1 MPGHPDDPSGA
12 PAGRNR
18 VRRTRILSR
27 PADQFRTSLVPT
39 VGAAVMLVLLLAAVN
54 QLNDA
59 TTRDLAR
66 TNPGATEL
74 LEAQSLVMQTTL
86 ATGAI
91 FYLFGVLAVGL
102 IHSRRLMGALF
113 AMHRRIRGI
122 AEGDLAAPM
131 RLRRNDY
138 FHDVADS
145 INDVVSGL
153 RMQAQEDLA
162 DVNDL
167 LAVIERSPY
176 AGPLRDG
183 MRESLEQIRDRK
195 RLLLGLEEA
204 PAGRREEE
212 ASILAFPR

>member
-1 MPGHPDDPSGA
+1 MSAFSDDRAGA
-12 PAGRNR
+12 AAARDR
-18 VRRTRILSR
+18 SLRTGILSR

-39 VGAAVMLVLLLAAVN
+39 VGAAVLLVLLLAVVH
-54 QLNDA
+54 QMNDA
-59 TTRDLAR
+59 TTRELAS
-66 TNPGATEL
+66 TNPAVQDL
-74 LEAQSLVMQTTL
+74 LEAQSLAMETAL

-131 RLRRNDY
+131 RLRRGDY

-145 INDVVSGL
+145 INDVVTGL
-153 RMQAQEDLA
+153 RLQAKEDLA
-162 DVNDL
+162 DVTDM
-167 LAVIERSPY
+167 LAIIERSPY

-183 MRESLEQIRDRK
+183 MCEGLMQIRDRK
-195 RLLLGLEEA
+195 RELLGMEEA
-204 PAGRREEE
+204 PRPAE
-212 ASILAFPR
+212 APILAFPR